1 MLGEAAGKH
10 TVLATRHV
18 DKSQMPTPPVCT
30 IALKGKLEGIWTARP
45 PLGAVIDKTHQ
56 ETSLLVK
63 PGAHWQQVHSG
74 MENSALKKVCW
85 GLVDSYR
92 TGSRETTWRPTR
104 TPQARRVPGWATAP
118 ETLQKVRGV
127 GGRDRDQGQV
137 IDGGSEGLGGMCVS
151 CSWKAATF
159 PNVEIPFGGRHG
171 GV

>member
-1 MLGEAAGKH
+1 M
-10 TVLATRHV
+10 
-18 DKSQMPTPPVCT
+18 
-30 IALKGKLEGIWTARP
+30 
-45 PLGAVIDKTHQ
+45 IDKTHQ

-104 TPQARRVPGWATAP
+104 TPQAQRVPGWATAP

-137 IDGGSEGLGGMCVS
+137 IGGGSEGLGGMCVS

-159 PNVEIPFGGRHG
+159 PNVEIPFWGHTWRSLNFTTRAGAIYKSPNSKHSNTHYRMQK
-171 GV
+171 